1 MMNRSL
7 CLNRASVLLRAV
19 GTICLLAAAALLPVT
34 ALAQASRATVPS
46 SGKAGLATS
55 PSSQEVAGEILAD
68 ALGNLWLETDA
79 HMHEGEYNHIIN
91 LSRIIVQG
99 DPQNLQAYENSAWLL
114 WSTLRNDEAIAFL
127 KQGIQANPNTYY
139 LYDELAF
146 HYLDHLKDPA
156 SALPYYEQAVRFPC
170 PFFTWNNLAR
180 CYEKTN
186 QWEKAVQTWE
196 RAAQIKNNPVASLH
210 LKRAQAELARRQGT
224 GVGN

>member
-1 MMNRSL
+1 MRVQGQNGENLMMNRSL

-91 LSRIIVQG
+91 LSRIIVQ
-99 DPQNLQAYENSAWLL
+99 
-114 WSTLRNDEAIAFL
+114 
-127 KQGIQANPNTYY
+127 ANPNTYY